1 MDLKCLLVPLIVV
14 IAASAPGLIAAQP
27 CAVECYPHSTVP
39 VCRPPVAP
47 RSACCAKSPLYPPP
61 PPLVAPIIEPPRP
74 LVWSCAPVPPPPGYA
89 PMLPAPGVCAD
100 DPAGENQRGKGAFS
114 PAGRR
119 EAIFSDPITEFHLN
133 CSKGFPE
140 RPFRGGLSRKRL
152 LEDEDLLNGRDCLF
166 RGINEL
172 KEVQV
177 RGVDHLAFLKHFPP
191 FLIQKMRSSQ

>member
-89 PMLPAPGVCAD
+89 PMIPPAKTSAAKAPSAPRDAV
-100 DPAGENQRGKGAFS
+100 
-114 PAGRR
+114 
-119 EAIFSDPITEFHLN
+119 
-133 CSKGFPE
+133 
-140 RPFRGGLSRKRL
+140 RPYSLTR
-152 LEDEDLLNGRDCLF
+152 
-166 RGINEL
+166 
-172 KEVQV
+172 
-177 RGVDHLAFLKHFPP
+177 
-191 FLIQKMRSSQ
+191 